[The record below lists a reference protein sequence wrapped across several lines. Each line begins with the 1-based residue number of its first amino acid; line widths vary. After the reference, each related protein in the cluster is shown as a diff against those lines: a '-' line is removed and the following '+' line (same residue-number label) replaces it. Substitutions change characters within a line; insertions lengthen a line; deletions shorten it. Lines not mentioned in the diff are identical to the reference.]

1 MMTTRTRTT
10 KRQDPDVLCL
20 TLTHDGRLRDE
31 ALIPRLLEAGR
42 SATDCF
48 VFCHGWPYD
57 DDEARAEAARF
68 FGLLDQA
75 MAPLRDRVAP
85 LRVALRWPATPI
97 PDQKGA
103 LQIGGLPDAPGLVP
117 AGFSGAL
124 ARQVIEAEV
133 PEGPEDEAE
142 LEVLRRQLQAEGATT
157 ILSPPAAERLGLWL
171 MKRRAGQV
179 GARFGREYLSVLTGC
194 VRTHLIGHAFGG
206 KLAASAVLAG
216 ARPESLT
223 LLLAAFSAFAFAPA
237 VPGFKRPGVYHALVA
252 QRRVERPIVVL
263 RVDHGQA
270 RHQFSP
276 RGPSGTAGTRPAAPG
291 RGGHARTVVATS
303 TIGVVGA
310 RGVGAPGLTLAEVGR
325 VGLPTYP
332 VVNVDGSALVK
343 AADTMGG
350 IHDDV
355 SHPAVAA
362 LILLAGGL
370 LRGGPDGIRPP
381 RLDPVTRA

>member
-1 MMTTRTRTT
+1 MMTTRPRTT
-10 KRQDPDVLCL
+10 KRPGPDVLFL

-57 DDEARAEAARF
+57 DHEARAEAGRF

-75 MAPLRDRVAP
+75 MTPLRDRVAP
-85 LRVALRWPATPI
+85 LRVALRWPAALLSELPGE
-97 PDQKGA
+97 PPVQGA
-103 LQIGGLPDAPGLVP
+103 PSLLGLVP
-117 AGFSGAL
+117 AGLSGAL

-142 LEVLRRQLQAEGATT
+142 LEVLRRQLQAESATT
-157 ILSPPAAERLGLWL
+157 TLSPAAAERLGLWL

-206 KLAASAVLAG
+206 KLAAAAVLAG

-223 LLLAAFSAFAFAPA
+223 LVLAAFSAFAFAPA

-252 QRRVERPIVVL
+252 QRRIERPIIVL
-263 RVDHGQA
+263 RSDHGQA

-276 RGPSGTAGTRPAAPG
+276 LGPSGAAATRPAAPG
-291 RGGHARTVVATS
+291 RGGHARTVVAIS
-303 TIGVVGA
+303 TIGIVGA

-332 VVNVDGSALVK
+332 VVNVDGSAVIK
-343 AADTMGG
+343 IADTAGG

-355 SHPAVAA
+355 APPAVAT

-370 LRGGPDGIRPP
+370 LQGGADGIRPP

>member
-1 MMTTRTRTT
+1 MTTRSRTAR
-10 KRQDPDVLCL
+10 RQGPDVLFL

-57 DDEARAEAARF
+57 DDEARAEAGRF

-75 MAPLRDRVAP
+75 MTPLRDRVAP

-97 PDQKGA
+97 PDQKGES
-103 LQIGGLPDAPGLVP
+103 PDAPGLVP

-157 ILSPPAAERLGLWL
+157 MLSPPAAERLGLWL

-263 RVDHGQA
+263 RSDHGQA
-270 RHQFSP
+270 RHHFSP
-276 RGPSGTAGTRPAAPG
+276 LGPRGAAVTRPAAPG
-291 RGGHARTVVATS
+291 RGGHARAVVATS
-303 TIGVVGA
+303 TIGIVGA

-332 VVNVDGSALVK
+332 VVNVDGSAVIK
-343 AADTMGG
+343 IADTAGG

-355 SHPAVAA
+355 APPAVAT

-370 LRGGPDGIRPP
+370 LQGGADGIRPP